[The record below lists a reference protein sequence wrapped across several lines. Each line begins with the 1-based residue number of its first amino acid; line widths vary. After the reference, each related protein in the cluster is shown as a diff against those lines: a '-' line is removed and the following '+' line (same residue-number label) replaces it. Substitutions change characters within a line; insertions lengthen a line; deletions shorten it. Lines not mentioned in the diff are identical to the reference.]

1 MRITYNLLFLLFATL
16 FFSCQEKQE
25 LVEENAGYL
34 RLQIGANTALG
45 TKAEEVYN
53 PKQLTVKILNSAG
66 KVEWE
71 TDDWSKEESQSI
83 KLPTG
88 KYTIQASSAGFDGKS
103 SAFDKPYYAGTQEDV
118 LVEKNKETSV
128 KLTCTLANVKVT
140 VNFDDSFEVAFKSA
154 AVTIGGIA
162 NSAEAL
168 NFKMGEMSKSAY
180 YPVTNLYA
188 KVAVTNKSGISHS
201 QTDTIKNVK
210 ARDHYIF
217 NYSVAASGSGSI
229 SIDVDEST
237 RTYTFHF
244 AVDPTPKTNLSASAN
259 AWSKFAY
266 LNGKIVS
273 ATEELD
279 PELMSF
285 QYRLESSGEDGE
297 WTKIAATAKE
307 DSFEGKI
314 EGLTP
319 NTSYQYRLI
328 YGDEQFVSPTY
339 TFTTENTIS
348 LYNGNFDN
356 WAHGTGDYKNTWFA
370 DFAQKQ
376 EGFNY
381 VAGFNTSFWDS
392 GNIGT
397 STGAAAILGAKNPT
411 APEESIV
418 HTPGGKS
425 AKLESIYVAIQFAAG
440 NIYTG
445 NYQET
450 IMNPMGA
457 RINWGQP
464 FTSRP
469 TALHGWIQYTPG
481 TVNRGKNENLP
492 DDATLHLD
500 DTDQNAIYI
509 ALSDKGSQYEIM
521 NGEKKF
527 IDFDNDP
534 NIIAYG
540 ELPQEEC
547 VKTDGWKEVNIPLVY
562 NAIDRKP
569 THIIIVF
576 SASKYGDYFVGS
588 DKSVMYVD
596 DFELIYDGEPTIK
609 N

>member
-1 MRITYNLLFLLFATL
+1 MKLIYNLLFLLCVTL

-25 LVEENAGYL
+25 LTEENVGYL

-88 KYTIQASSAGFDGKS
+88 KYTVQASSAGFDGKS
-103 SAFDKPYYAGTQEDV
+103 SAFDKPYYAGAQEDV
-118 LVEKNKETSV
+118 LVEKDKETSV

-168 NFKMGEMSKSAY
+168 NFKMGEVSKSAY

-297 WTKIAATAKE
+297 WTKIATTAK
-307 DSFEGKI
+307 DDNFEGKI
-314 EGLTP
+314 GGLTP

-328 YGDEQFVSPTY
+328 YGEEQFVSPTY
-339 TFTTENTIS
+339 TFTTENITA
-348 LYNGNFDN
+348 LHNGSFDN
-356 WAHGTGDYKNTWFA
+356 WAQSGDTWYPDSAKYAGNT
-370 DFAQKQ
+370 
-376 EGFNY
+376 
-381 VAGFNTSFWDS
+381 TSFWNTS
-392 GNIGT
+392 NPGTTQGMGAIG
-397 STGAAAILGAKNPT
+397 GAVNPT
-411 APEESIV
+411 TGVESPV
-418 HTPGGKS
+418 HTPGGQA
-425 AKLESIYVAIQFAAG
+425 AKLESTYKIIAFAAASL
-440 NIYTG
+440 YTG
-445 NYQET
+445 SFLGLDGMSANMEF
-450 IMNPMGA
+450 GK
-457 RINWGQP
+457 P

-469 TALHGWIQYTPG
+469 IALHGFYKYTPKVIDNVDRTPEG
-481 TVNRGKNENLP
+481 VEIIKNQ
-492 DDATLHLD
+492 TM
-500 DTDQNAIYI
+500 DQCAIFI
-509 ALSDKGSQYEIM
+509 ALATKSFQFN
-521 NGEKKF
+521 NGKEEEY
-527 IDFDNDP
+527 IDYANDP
-534 NIIAYG
+534 AIIAYG
-540 ELPQEEC
+540 ELPSGGATSGEDYTEF
-547 VKTDGWKEVNIPLVY
+547 TIPLKY
-562 NAIDRKP
+562 KDLTTKP
-569 THIIIVF
+569 THIIIVC
-576 SASKYGDYFVGS
+576 SASKYGDYMTGGKGS
-588 DKSVMYVD
+588 LMYLD
-596 DFELIYDGEPTIK
+596 DFELIYDGEPTIWK
-609 N
+609 

>member
-180 YPVTNLYA
+180 YPVTDLYA

-266 LNGKIVS
+266 LNGKIIS

-279 PELMSF
+279 PELM
-285 QYRLESSGEDGE
+285 
-297 WTKIAATAKE
+297 
-307 DSFEGKI
+307 
-314 EGLTP
+314 
-319 NTSYQYRLI
+319 
-328 YGDEQFVSPTY
+328 
-339 TFTTENTIS
+339 
-348 LYNGNFDN
+348 
-356 WAHGTGDYKNTWFA
+356 
-370 DFAQKQ
+370 
-376 EGFNY
+376 
-381 VAGFNTSFWDS
+381 
-392 GNIGT
+392 
-397 STGAAAILGAKNPT
+397 
-411 APEESIV
+411 
-418 HTPGGKS
+418 
-425 AKLESIYVAIQFAAG
+425 
-440 NIYTG
+440 
-445 NYQET
+445 
-450 IMNPMGA
+450 
-457 RINWGQP
+457 
-464 FTSRP
+464 
-469 TALHGWIQYTPG
+469 
-481 TVNRGKNENLP
+481 
-492 DDATLHLD
+492 
-500 DTDQNAIYI
+500 
-509 ALSDKGSQYEIM
+509 
-521 NGEKKF
+521 
-527 IDFDNDP
+527 
-534 NIIAYG
+534 
-540 ELPQEEC
+540 
-547 VKTDGWKEVNIPLVY
+547 
-562 NAIDRKP
+562 
-569 THIIIVF
+569 
-576 SASKYGDYFVGS
+576 
-588 DKSVMYVD
+588 
-596 DFELIYDGEPTIK
+596 
-609 N
+609 